1 MDSSKIQPLLN
12 YFENYWAVES
22 SAIKILNECVTERK
36 LKRKENILTEGE
48 NCIHLTFVVKGILK
62 IYHID
67 KKGNQHNLQF
77 ASESKWVTDFSSLY
91 NNVPSELYIES
102 IEPSIILQIKKE
114 DLFNLY
120 DNSPLF
126 DRNMRI
132 ITENAFIEQQKRVLQ
147 HISST
152 AYERYCYFLERYPS
166 ISNRISSVQI
176 ASYIGVTP
184 EFLSTIRKKTVLKR

>member
-1 MDSSKIQPLLN
+1 MEHLLN
-12 YFENYWAVES
+12 YFENYWAIES
-22 SAIKILNECVTERK
+22 STVKILDECVTERK
-36 LKRKENILTEGE
+36 LKRKESILTEGE
-48 NCIHLTFVVKGILK
+48 HCNHLTFVVKGILK
-62 IYHID
+62 TYHID

-77 ASESKWVTDFSSLY
+77 ASNSKWLTDFNSLY
-91 NNVPSELYIES
+91 NNIPSGLYIQA

-114 DLFNLY
+114 DLFHLY

-132 ITENAFIEQQKRVLQ
+132 VTEEAFIEQQERVLQ

-152 AYERYCYFLERYPS
+152 AHERYLYFLKRYPNL
-166 ISNRISSVQI
+166 SNRISNVQI

-184 EFLSTIRKKTVLKR
+184 EFLSTIRKKIAVERSFS